1 MDGVPVSGVV
11 EGIVDE
17 AIVRALLGHA
27 GHVPGTIYVQ
37 RGKAR
42 LLERLAGFNSA
53 ARFSPWLVLVDL
65 NGDAPCAPE
74 FVTTVMPT
82 PSPQMMF
89 RVAVRQAETW
99 LMGDAEQLASY
110 LRVSRTRV
118 PNEPE
123 GEADAKQTMVNIARK
138 SRDRHVRADMVP
150 TPASGRK
157 TGPNYAGRLIDF
169 ATQCWRPAIAAEH
182 VDGLNRCLQRLAAPP
197 SEH

>member
-17 AIVRALLGHA
+17 AIVRTLLGHA

-89 RVAVRQAETW
+89 RVAVRQAEAW

-110 LRVSRTRV
+110 LRVSRAHV

-123 GEADAKQTMVNIARK
+123 AEADAKQTMVNIARK
-138 SRDRHVRADMVP
+138 SRDRHVQADMVP

-169 ATQCWRPAIAAEH
+169 ATQCWHPEIAAEH
-182 VDGLNRCLQRLAAPP
+182 VDSLNRCLQRLAVPP
-197 SEH
+197 SGH